1 MVPTYCSG
9 FQASKGAPV
18 WPGQAEGLSD
28 HLFIYRGAMKVLSRR
43 DEGLQERNLR
53 AARAIS
59 LSLILCPGCL
69 TAEGDCAWP
78 HPMTADDQGF

>member
-1 MVPTYCSG
+1 
-9 FQASKGAPV
+9 
-18 WPGQAEGLSD
+18 
-28 HLFIYRGAMKVLSRR
+28 MKVLSRR

-69 TAEGDCAWP
+69 TVKGDCAWP